1 MKAEKPYRGG
11 ASRAAVC
18 ALLLFVLGGIVLFGL
33 FGCGKKTPEYK
44 IDFSGEESWY
54 EGAKKTY
61 REGETVTLYYNLI
74 ATDTDYKFLLD
85 GEPINF
91 GYDDEHGF
99 VITFVMPAHDV
110 KLECETRNSMEYVP
124 EIVPDILL
132 FDYYSATTG
141 TDGYDS
147 HVEYTLST
155 YSRDQHRLSVYVKES
170 PEEEETRTDYLVPAE
185 LSEKCYRAV
194 YEYEMDKWADR
205 DDLEPIDG
213 AVVVLKYTNG
223 EEYVRL
229 SSEAAPYG
237 GVAEMDSIGM
247 MLAEYAAPDYL
258 EEEGHE

>member
-1 MKAEKPYRGG
+1 
-11 ASRAAVC
+11 
-18 ALLLFVLGGIVLFGL
+18 
-33 FGCGKKTPEYK
+33 
-44 IDFSGEESWY
+44 
-54 EGAKKTY
+54 
-61 REGETVTLYYNLI
+61 
-74 ATDTDYKFLLD
+74 
-85 GEPINF
+85 
-91 GYDDEHGF
+91 
-99 VITFVMPAHDV
+99 
-110 KLECETRNSMEYVP
+110 MEYVP

-213 AVVVLKYTNG
+213 AVVVLKYKNG

-247 MLAEYAAPDYL
+247 MLAEYATPDYL